1 MVSFLYQ
8 VGWAVMFHIAVWSV
22 SNLDS
27 VEQIVLDGISM
38 ALSSSFPLL
47 TGRWKGSSNV
57 REALSQEKR
66 LMSTPQGTKNSA
78 STLKLKMTRHNPS
91 TTTSCISSSAE
102 NLGLS

>member
-8 VGWAVMFHIAVWSV
+8 VGWAVMCHIAVWSV

-38 ALSSSFPLL
+38 ALSSSLPLL
-47 TGRWKGSSNV
+47 TGRWKGSANV
-57 REALSQEKR
+57 REALSQKKR

-78 STLKLKMTRHNPS
+78 STLKMTRHNPS